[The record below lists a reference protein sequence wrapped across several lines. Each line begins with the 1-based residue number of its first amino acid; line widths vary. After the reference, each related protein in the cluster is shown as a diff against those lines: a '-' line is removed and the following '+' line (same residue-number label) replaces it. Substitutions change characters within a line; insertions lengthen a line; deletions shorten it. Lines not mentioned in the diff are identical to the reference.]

1 MLVRLESIKNSEQVL
16 VIDEIGR
23 FLGEIDSVEFFLTCV
38 LDDEDILEEDYY
50 IYYKVDKGCLNELL
64 WKESL

>member
-23 FLGEIDSVEFFLTCV
+23 FLGEIDSVEFFLSCV
-38 LDDEDILEEDYY
+38 LDGEDILEEDDY
-50 IYYKVDKGCLNELL
+50 IYYVVDKECL
-64 WKESL
+64 KIAKKDDK